1 METSIFS
8 EVTNLIT
15 GFLPVTLLIVAIL
28 MALSIPFFLR
38 VVVPTNMVHTVQSS
52 KNTVA
57 YGTGESAGNVYYSWP
72 SWIPILGVT
81 VIPLPVS
88 NFNLAL
94 TNYEAYDNDKVPF
107 KLDLVAFFRIADTK
121 VAAQRISSKSELDQ
135 QLTSILQGAVRKI
148 LASHDINAIMTDR
161 ATFGKQFT
169 EEVEQE
175 LKNWGV
181 EPVKNMELMDIR
193 DAEGSTVI
201 ADIQAKKSSHINMES
216 RKEVANNH
224 KEAQMAEIEA
234 KREVDIQQ
242 QQAEQAVGTRTAEKE
257 KAVGIARQKAE
268 QDIKS
273 EQALTAE
280 KDKAVEKIKIVRDAE
295 IAKEAAIVAAD
306 QQKETLVRIADGN
319 LEATKRDALGI
330 EAKGKAEGE
339 AEKAKQLAPVQ
350 AQIELAKEIG
360 NNAGYQQYLVL
371 LKFAEAY
378 VTVGSE
384 QAKALQDA
392 DVKIIA
398 NGGDAQ
404 SGVKNA
410 LDLFSTNGGFAIGSM
425 LEALQTTPQG
435 KKIFDS
441 LQEVFQNNK
450 SAA

>member
-1 METSIFS
+1 MLLFIEISGLT
-8 EVTNLIT
+8 E
-15 GFLPVTLLIVAIL
+15 TLLYSVPAVLVILFAIT
-28 MALSIPFFLR
+28 IPFFLR

-52 KNTVA
+52 KNTIA
-57 YGTGESAGNVYYSWP
+57 YGTGESAGNVYYRWP

-121 VAAQRISSKSELDQ
+121 VAAQRISSKTELDH

-216 RKEVANNH
+216 RKEVATNN

-234 KREVDIQQ
+234 SREIELQR
-242 QQAEQAVGTRTAEKE
+242 QQAEEAVGTRTAEKE
-257 KAVGIARQKAE
+257 KAVC
-268 QDIKS
+268 S
-273 EQALTAE
+273 
-280 KDKAVEKIKIVRDAE
+280 V
-295 IAKEAAIVAAD
+295 
-306 QQKETLVRIADGN
+306 
-319 LEATKRDALGI
+319 
-330 EAKGKAEGE
+330 
-339 AEKAKQLAPVQ
+339 
-350 AQIELAKEIG
+350 
-360 NNAGYQQYLVL
+360 
-371 LKFAEAY
+371 
-378 VTVGSE
+378 
-384 QAKALQDA
+384 
-392 DVKIIA
+392 
-398 NGGDAQ
+398 
-404 SGVKNA
+404 
-410 LDLFSTNGGFAIGSM
+410 
-425 LEALQTTPQG
+425 
-435 KKIFDS
+435 
-441 LQEVFQNNK
+441 
-450 SAA
+450 